1 MSSVQAYLIISR
13 HSSGHAPSSPA
24 RSIISPAHLDLP
36 SCQKLMRVRAIEVAN
51 GEEQIKLACA
61 ACGAEAAQT
70 NALSE

>member
-1 MSSVQAYLIISR
+1 
-13 HSSGHAPSSPA
+13 
-24 RSIISPAHLDLP
+24 
-36 SCQKLMRVRAIEVAN
+36 MRVRAIEVAN